1 MGNSTMRLIRA
12 MKVAFVGLVTIGAV
26 TAYGRLSADT
36 HYVGAPA
43 AVVYEKGSMR
53 VPSEYQTTYQMLG
66 TWAVA
71 ADGTP
76 GSKEMHV
83 VYASPG
89 GIVSFRKDGH
99 FADGTVLVKE
109 VYEAATNE
117 MTTGTVSTAH
127 HLKGWF
133 VMVKDSVGRYPGNKL
148 WGDGWGWAWFDAS
161 DPLKTT
167 STDYA
172 TDCQSCHV
180 PAQASDWIYTNGY
193 PPLRR

>member
-1 MGNSTMRLIRA
+1 MGNSAMRLVNVI
-12 MKVAFVGLVTIGAV
+12 KVALTVLVAIGAV
-26 TAYGRLSADT
+26 AVFGRLSADT
-36 HYVGAPA
+36 HYVGATA
-43 AVVYEKGSMR
+43 AVVDEKGSMR
-53 VPSEYQTTYQMLG
+53 VPSQYRTTYQMLG